1 MAKLVLQAAAT
12 SEPVSLED
20 AKAHLNETRSSED
33 ATIARL
39 ITVATESLQHRY
51 WTQFVTATYD
61 QYFDSFADIG
71 VLQRHPVDTVSSV
84 KYTDI
89 DGDEQTVSTS
99 VWEQGDEHGRAV
111 VRLAYNQ
118 TWPSDCRGHADSVV
132 VRYTCGHGAAT
143 AVPAQIKQAILLM
156 VADLYTF
163 RESVKSARLVPIP
176 GVVERLMT
184 GQGYKGIV

>member
-12 SEPVSLED
+12 SEPVSLAD

-39 ITVATESLQHRY
+39 ITVATESLQAKY

-71 VLQRHPVDTVSSV
+71 VLQRHPVLTVSSV

-99 VWEQGDEHGRAV
+99 VWEQGDENGRGV

-118 TWPSDCRGHADSVV
+118 TWPSDCRGHVDSVV
-132 VRYTCGHGAAT
+132 VRYTCGHGVASS
-143 AVPAQIKQAILLM
+143 VPEQVKQAILLM

-163 RESVKSARLVPIP
+163 RETVRTAKVVPIP
-176 GVVERLMT
+176 GVVDRLMS
-184 GQGYKGIV
+184 GHGYRGIV